1 MTVTRLNM
9 RIDDD
14 LKQQAKEVYND
25 MEMDLTTAIIIFLKQ
40 SVREQ
45 RLPFQPSREPIEN
58 VIARYEVDNNL
69 TTKVNSIDKLMESLN
84 ADD

>member
-45 RLPFQPSREPIEN
+45 
-58 VIARYEVDNNL
+58 
-69 TTKVNSIDKLMESLN
+69 
-84 ADD
+84 

>member
-25 MEMDLTTAIIIFLKQ
+25 MGMDLTTAITIFLKQ

-69 TTKVNSIDKLMESLN
+69 TTKVNSIDELMESLN